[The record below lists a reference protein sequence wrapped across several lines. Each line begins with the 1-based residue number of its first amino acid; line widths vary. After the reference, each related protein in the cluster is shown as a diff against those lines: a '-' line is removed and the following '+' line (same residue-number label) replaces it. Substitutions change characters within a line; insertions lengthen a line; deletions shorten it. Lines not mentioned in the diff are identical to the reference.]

1 MWYIY
6 SLYNENDTT
15 HWRNIIIFMK
25 SPNTVS
31 RRIFCANNRN
41 GFWNHE
47 NAVMKNYDEVLTI
60 LFGDYMTPVWGTQEH
75 DYPFYKKQQELL
87 EAYLKTN
94 ESDH

>member
-1 MWYIY
+1 MHRYNTLCDKGKDFPALIINAKPFLYIRKVC
-6 SLYNENDTT
+6 NFVQITEMDFE
-15 HWRNIIIFMK
+15 IMK
-25 SPNTVS
+25 MP
-31 RRIFCANNRN
+31 
-41 GFWNHE
+41 
-47 NAVMKNYDEVLTI
+47 VMKNYDEVLTI

>member
-1 MWYIY
+1 
-6 SLYNENDTT
+6 
-15 HWRNIIIFMK
+15 
-25 SPNTVS
+25 
-31 RRIFCANNRN
+31 
-41 GFWNHE
+41 
-47 NAVMKNYDEVLTI
+47 MKNYDEVLTI